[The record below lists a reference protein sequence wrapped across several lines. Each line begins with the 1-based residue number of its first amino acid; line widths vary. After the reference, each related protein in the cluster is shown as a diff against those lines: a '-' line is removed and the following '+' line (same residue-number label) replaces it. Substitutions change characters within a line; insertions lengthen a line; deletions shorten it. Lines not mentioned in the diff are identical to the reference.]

1 MDKDLQDLKDA
12 IKQRKD
18 ELDLAPID
26 KPQTKLETLTAS
38 NKFTETID
46 DAKVNVVQDAS
57 VNDPKFVEDFKSK
70 LKEATLKSAELE
82 KQKQELE
89 NQYIALQQ
97 EYITTKRDLE
107 KQQQQENKWS
117 NKEKARQYH
126 YNGLKDIM
134 LFLGM
139 QSPGCIPWMYT
150 LAIIISPVYLLWTLL
165 VAPIWTLIVGKNA
178 KDRPMA
184 VKGAIWTI
192 SLLFCVTLLVFF
204 VYAVGKF
211 CFGWF

>member
-1 MDKDLQDLKDA
+1 MDKDIQELNDA
-12 IKQRKD
+12 IKQREN

-26 KPQTKLETLTAS
+26 KPQTKLQSLTAE
-38 NKFTETID
+38 TEFSKVID
-46 DAKVNVVQDAS
+46 NAKIKTVEDAS
-57 VNDPKFVEDFKSK
+57 ANDKQFLEDFKNK

-97 EYITTKRDLE
+97 EYVTTKRELE

-134 LFLGM
+134 LFIGM

-150 LAIIISPVYLLWTLL
+150 LAVLISPVYLIWTLL
-165 VAPIWTLIVGKNA
+165 VSPIWTLIVGKDA

-192 SLLFCVTLLVFF
+192 TLVFCTALVIF
-204 VYAVGKF
+204 FIYAVGRF